1 MASLPPV
8 YIVSAARTPL
18 GMFQGSLSSLSAT
31 QLGSHAIKAAVERAG
46 IDPSTVEEVFF
57 GNVLSANLGQ
67 NPARQC
73 AIGAGLPESTVCTT
87 VNKVCASS
95 LKAISLGAQ
104 GIMTGMADVIV
115 AGGTES
121 MSTVPHYLPN
131 LRTGAKFGDQPLV
144 DGVLKDGLT
153 DAYKKEHMGLQGE
166 ECAEDHGFN
175 REQQDDYCIRTYKK
189 AQEAQAKGW
198 FAWEIAPVEIPGAR
212 GKPGVTVD
220 KDDEPKNFNES
231 KTRTL
236 RPAFMPNSGT
246 VTAANASPLSDGAAA
261 VVLVSEAK
269 MKELNLK
276 PLAKVLGWGDAAQN
290 PSKFTTSPSL
300 AIPRALK
307 HAGIEADK
315 VDAYEINEAFSVVA
329 LANMKLL
336 GLDESKVNLHGGAV
350 ALGHPLGASG
360 ARIVTTLLG
369 VLLDK
374 KGKIGCAGICNGGG
388 GASALVLEMV
398 N

>member
-1 MASLPPV
+1 MSSLPPV
-8 YIVSAARTPL
+8 YIVSAARTPT
-18 GMFQGSLSSLSAT
+18 GMFLGSLSSLSAT

-46 IDPSTVEEVFF
+46 IKSEDVQEIFF

-73 AIGAGLPESTVCTT
+73 ALGAGLPESVVCTT

-95 LKAISLGAQ
+95 IKALIVGAQ
-104 GIMTGMADVIV
+104 TIITGNADIVV

-121 MSTVPHYLPN
+121 MSNTPHYLPN
-131 LRTGAKFGDQPLV
+131 LRNGAKFGDQPLV

-166 ECAEDHGFN
+166 ECADDHGFN
-175 REQQDDYCIRTYKK
+175 REQQDDYCIRSYKK
-189 AQEAQAKGW
+189 ANAAVEAGW
-198 FAWEIAPVEIPGAR
+198 FKEEIAPIEISGGR
-212 GKPGVTVD
+212 GKPAITVD
-220 KDDEPKNFNES
+220 QDDEPKNFNES

-236 RPAFMPNSGT
+236 RPVFKPKDGT

-261 VVLVSEAK
+261 LVLVSEAALK
-269 MKELNLK
+269 QHNLK
-276 PLAKVLGWGDAAQN
+276 PIGKILGWGDAAQN
-290 PSKFTTSPSL
+290 PSKFTTAPAL
-300 AIPRALK
+300 AIPKALK
-307 HAGIEADK
+307 HAGIEQSA
-315 VDAYEINEAFSVVA
+315 VDAFEINEAFSVVA

-336 GLDESKVNLHGGAV
+336 NLSEDKVNLHGGAV

-360 ARIVTTLLG
+360 ARITTTLLG
-369 VLLDK
+369 VLKEK

-388 GASALVLEMV
+388 GASALVIESLQ
-398 N
+398 